1 MKVGYKKSALG
12 EIPVDWEVVR
22 LGDLASNEKHS
33 FIDGDWIESPF
44 ITNSGVRLIQ
54 TGNIGIGTFIEKNK
68 KYISEQSFKELRCKE
83 IKEEDVLICR
93 LASPVGRACLLP
105 KLETKNITCVD
116 VTICRPNNNVD
127 RIFLVNYLNYKPTLN
142 RMKNL
147 SGGSTRQRINR
158 TNLGNLKIPIPPL
171 QEQQKIAEI
180 LSTVDAKISIIDE
193 QISET
198 QNLKKGL
205 MQSLLSKGI
214 GHTEFK
220 KSALGEIPK
229 SWEVKEINE
238 VTSYVDY
245 RGKTPPKVKEGILLV
260 TAKNIKM
267 GRIDYETSKEYIPKE
282 LYDEVMSRGIPKIG
296 DILITTEAPLG
307 NVASVDKENIA
318 LAQRVIK
325 YRSNDNILYDNY
337 LKYYMLSPLFQLL
350 LEKESTG
357 STVKGIKGSRLHKLK
372 VLIPPLKEQQKIAS
386 ILNSVDEKLGVL
398 SEKKSY
404 YQNLKKGLMQQLLT
418 GLVRVS
424 V

>member
-1 MKVGYKKSALG
+1 MSLSIKN
-12 EIPVDWEVVR
+12 IPSDWEFVKLSELTIVITKGTTPTTNGFSY
-22 LGDLASNEKHS
+22 LKNGVNFVKVESIHSN
-33 FIDGDWIESPF
+33 
-44 ITNSGVRLIQ
+44 
-54 TGNIGIGTFIEKNK
+54 GTFIPSKFAYVGNNCHNSFKRSQLYKDDILFTIAGALGRSAIVEKN
-68 KYISEQSFKELRCKE
+68 ILPANTNQAVA
-83 IKEEDVLICR
+83 IIR
-93 LASPVGRACLLP
+93 L
-105 KLETKNITCVD
+105 
-116 VTICRPNNNVD
+116 
-127 RIFLVNYLNYKPTLN
+127 
-142 RMKNL
+142 KNL
-147 SGGSTRQRINR
+147 DNKDYIFHYLRGNSIKKLIERINVS
-158 TNLGNLKIPIPPL
+158 TAQANLSLGQINNFNIPLPPL

-372 VLIPPLKEQQKIAS
+372 VLIPPLKEQEKIAS